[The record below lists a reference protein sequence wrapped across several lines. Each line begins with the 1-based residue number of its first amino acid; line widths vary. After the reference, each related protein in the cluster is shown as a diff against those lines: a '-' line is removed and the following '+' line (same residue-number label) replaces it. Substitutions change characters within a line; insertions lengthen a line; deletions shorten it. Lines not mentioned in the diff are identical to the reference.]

1 MKITLIATLFSIFIF
16 SSEKREAC
24 EYEYDNILSVI
35 NKLIKDSSQTFPE
48 AAYEACQE
56 REETTRQCNQPAPA

>member
-24 EYEYDNILSVI
+24 EYEHEFALSVVS
-35 NKLIKDSSQTFPE
+35 KLIE
-48 AAYEACQE
+48 
-56 REETTRQCNQPAPA
+56 